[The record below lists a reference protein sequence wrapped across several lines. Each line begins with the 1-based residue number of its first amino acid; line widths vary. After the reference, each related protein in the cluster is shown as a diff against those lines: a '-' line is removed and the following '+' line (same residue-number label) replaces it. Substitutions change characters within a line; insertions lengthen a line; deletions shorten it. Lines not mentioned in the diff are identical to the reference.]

1 MTGGALIGVVAPT
14 VLLVSVSVHSS
25 LVCASSFFRCLVR
38 VLLLSVFPVQMS
50 SWFEFPPSIG
60 ALACLHEG
68 WTAGACVLTGGLFGI
83 MS

>member
-1 MTGGALIGVVAPT
+1 MIGGALIGAVAPT
-14 VLLVSVSVHSS
+14 VLPVSVSAHSS
-25 LVCASSFFRCLVR
+25 LVCAGSFFRCLVR

-68 WTAGACVLTGGLFGI
+68 WAAGACVLTGGLSGI
-83 MS
+83 M

>member
-1 MTGGALIGVVAPT
+1 MSGGALIGAVAPT
-14 VLLVSVSVHSS
+14 VLPVSVSAHSS
-25 LVCASSFFRCLVR
+25 FRCLVC

-68 WTAGACVLTGGLFGI
+68 WAAGACVLTGGLSGI